1 MKPRLQGKSI
11 LVVGHA
17 VQYGGAEVYLLE
29 ILTEIISSGA
39 HVTVLWCNEDIPH
52 KLKQQFNALDMVVL
66 YEQFGVWKP
75 DSLVYNRKFAKFL
88 ASIRCDLIL
97 FNRTGGWAKYSD
109 LIPTARWKKRVPMVC
124 VEHFHPPKFPIRLFQ
139 PFRTLRN
146 LVYCRFQARLF
157 DRVICMNNEAKARFA
172 SIAYGYS
179 AKSLSRIYNGID
191 TDQFSYSE
199 QAADLGRHKLGLN
212 DEFIVMYSGRLS
224 IEKGPDLL
232 LQAWSLIPE
241 SQRKGKQLILVGEG
255 GMRPEL
261 EGLLCSLNI
270 AESVSFVGFQE
281 DILPY
286 LCAASLVVM
295 PSREE
300 SFGISLAE
308 AMSVGRYAVATTV
321 GGLPELV
328 SGVPGVEMVEPESYK
343 ELAAA
348 IEKQLETI
356 SQMGSMNLAASRH
369 IQQHFSASSMRRE
382 TVNCLLDLI

>member
-1 MKPRLQGKSI
+1 
-11 LVVGHA
+11 
-17 VQYGGAEVYLLE
+17 
-29 ILTEIISSGA
+29 
-39 HVTVLWCNEDIPH
+39 
-52 KLKQQFNALDMVVL
+52 
-66 YEQFGVWKP
+66 
-75 DSLVYNRKFAKFL
+75 
-88 ASIRCDLIL
+88 
-97 FNRTGGWAKYSD
+97 
-109 LIPTARWKKRVPMVC
+109 
-124 VEHFHPPKFPIRLFQ
+124 
-139 PFRTLRN
+139 
-146 LVYCRFQARLF
+146 
-157 DRVICMNNEAKARFA
+157 MNNEAKARFA

-328 SGVPGVEMVEPESYK
+328 SGVSGVEMVEPESHT